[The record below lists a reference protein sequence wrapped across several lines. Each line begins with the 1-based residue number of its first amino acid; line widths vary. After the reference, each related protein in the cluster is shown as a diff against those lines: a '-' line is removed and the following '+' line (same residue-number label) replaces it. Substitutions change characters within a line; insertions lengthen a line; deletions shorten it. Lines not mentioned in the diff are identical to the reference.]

1 MQVLLHTGV
10 EHPNT
15 LWIAV
20 AAVLSFVLGV
30 GAGAYGRR
38 LAAAVRAPFEDGS

>member
-1 MQVLLHTGV
+1 MEMLLHSGI

-20 AAVLSFVLGV
+20 AAVVTFVLGV
-30 GAGAYGRR
+30 GVGACSDTIREFLGTEP
-38 LAAAVRAPFEDGS
+38 AEG

>member
-1 MQVLLHTGV
+1 MEILLHSGL

-20 AAVLSFVLGV
+20 AAVVAFVLGV
-30 GAGAYGRR
+30 GAAYGRT
-38 LAAAVRAPFEDGS
+38 LVAVLGDASTE